1 MISITAI
8 ALILLAHWVGD
19 FLLQSNKM
27 AMEKGQDNLWLSLHV
42 LSYSSVILAV
52 ALLLFGSLFLAIQW
66 TLINAALH
74 WVTDYNTS
82 RLNAR
87 LKKESVHYFF
97 VGIGFDQMIH
107 YLCLF
112 GTYTLLT

>member
-8 ALILLAHWVGD
+8 AIILLAHWAGD

-27 AMEKGQDNLWLSLHV
+27 AMEKGRDNLWLTLHV
-42 LSYSSVILAV
+42 ISYSSVMLLV
-52 ALLLFGSLFLAIQW
+52 SFLLFGFSIAAIQW
-66 TLINAALH
+66 TLVNAALH
-74 WVTDYNTS
+74 WITDYYTS
-82 RLNAR
+82 RLNVR

-97 VGIGFDQMIH
+97 VGIGFDQMVH